1 MLPHP
6 ARMCKHM
13 RWGLMQ
19 RFPNGALKDILVNV
33 LILTRGA
40 RLKQFVLKAKQSLVH
55 LQLQLQRLIKL
66 SYCSSLCLIAVL
78 ATLTADLRNFSAL
91 S

>member
-19 RFPNGALKDILVNV
+19 RFLNARYDKDTVHIASIAQTPKDESGWLM
-33 LILTRGA
+33 
-40 RLKQFVLKAKQSLVH
+40 KQERHTPRYTKTLAKL
-55 LQLQLQRLIKL
+55 
-66 SYCSSLCLIAVL
+66 
-78 ATLTADLRNFSAL
+78 N
-91 S
+91 

>member
-19 RFPNGALKDILVNV
+19 RFPNASKSVIGTWGEPVV
-33 LILTRGA
+33 T
-40 RLKQFVLKAKQSLVH
+40 
-55 LQLQLQRLIKL
+55 
-66 SYCSSLCLIAVL
+66 LC
-78 ATLTADLRNFSAL
+78 
-91 S
+91 

>member
-19 RFPNGALKDILVNV
+19 RFLSAGISVAM
-33 LILTRGA
+33 
-40 RLKQFVLKAKQSLVH
+40 SL
-55 LQLQLQRLIKL
+55 L
-66 SYCSSLCLIAVL
+66 SQQLCLVLCVEALLVL
-78 ATLTADLRNFSAL
+78 ACYVSVCCELIEAFAESWLTVAS
-91 S
+91 SM